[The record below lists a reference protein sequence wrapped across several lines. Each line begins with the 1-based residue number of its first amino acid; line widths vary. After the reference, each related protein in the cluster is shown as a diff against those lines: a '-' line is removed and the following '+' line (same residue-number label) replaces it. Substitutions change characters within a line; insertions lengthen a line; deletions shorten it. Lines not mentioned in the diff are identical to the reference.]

1 MLYENLHGLDR
12 AQHQAKDKLVQKVV
26 KLRGEIECLQS
37 DVAILRSEVHD
48 LMNEGLHKLEDQ
60 GQ

>member
-12 AQHQAKDKLVQKVV
+12 AQQQAKEQVVQKVV
-26 KLRGEIECLQS
+26 KLREEIYCLQS
-37 DVAILRSEVHD
+37 DVASLRSEVHD